1 MLLGGTPQAFQPF
14 DNSHSKGEDECVSQ
28 QLYALGANG
37 CTGGFLAPQLT
48 ETQVH
53 GLQPINIDPRLEL
66 YLGIRN
72 SKTLRYEGDRLYYD
86 GESYSFAPCRPE
98 TDHHP
103 N

>member
-14 DNSHSKGEDECVSQ
+14 DNSQSKGEDECVSQ

-72 SKTLRYEGDRLYYD
+72 SKTLRYDGDRLYYD